1 MGCFAE
7 LDLGLGTGFA
17 GLISLILIILNILL
31 SFKAGRNYARLSHDA
46 ALLKKRIGRGLTG
59 YAYIPF
65 YLMLLFI
72 IFINI
77 AYMLFVKAFTT
88 MLKVFLNTFFG
99 LALDPYTQIIIAF
112 IVILLSYYYYH
123 NKYKYVDKPLTRQA
137 RLILKTIEGPRSR
150 LEELRKKYSPI

>member
-1 MGCFAE
+1 M
-7 LDLGLGTGFA
+7 DVGLGSSFA
-17 GLISLILIILNILL
+17 GLVSLILIILNILL

-46 ALLKKRIGRGLTG
+46 ALLKRRIGKGLG
-59 YAYIPF
+59 SYAYIPF

-99 LALDPYTQIIIAF
+99 LALDPYTQVIVAI
-112 IVILLSYYYYH
+112 IVILSSYYYYR

-137 RLILKTIEGPRSR
+137 RMMLMALEKPRNR